1 MTGRQLAILMHNR
14 VCRDLIEG
22 GQSSIKEAIA
32 QDPDVPT
39 ARPSRAQVRNALSKL
54 ELAGVVDIRKGG
66 YWTPNRPDELVD
78 ILTLTRSL
86 PAGLATLE
94 NLAHPVGWSVIARLA
109 AGQTTRRDL
118 HVCGDSARV
127 TEQVKALVRARAV
140 VKQADVLIL
149 LNPTDHRAVQDRLD
163 TTAKNLG
170 MFDMVFAEMCLSDPD
185 FRLRSGQLYCSAEP

>member
-22 GQSSIKEAIA
+22 GHRSIKEAIA

-54 ELAGVVDIRKGG
+54 ELAGVVRIRKGG
-66 YWTPNRPDELVD
+66 CWTPNRAHELVD
-78 ILTLTRSL
+78 ILTLIRSL
-86 PAGLATLE
+86 PARLATLE

-118 HVCGDSARV
+118 RICGDSARI

-140 VKQADVLIL
+140 VEQAGVLIL
-149 LNPTDHRAVQDRLD
+149 LNPTDHRAVQDHLD

-170 MFDMVFAEMCLSDPD
+170 MFDMAFAEMCLSDPD
-185 FRLRSGQLYCSAEP
+185 LRLRSGQLYCSTEP

>member
-1 MTGRQLAILMHNR
+1 M
-14 VCRDLIEG
+14 CRDLIEG
-22 GQSSIKEAIA
+22 GHRSIKEAIA
-32 QDPDVPT
+32 QDPDLPT

-66 YWTPNRPDELVD
+66 YWTSNRADELVD
-78 ILTLTRSL
+78 ILMLIRSL

-109 AGQTTRRDL
+109 ARQTTRRDL

-140 VKQADVLIL
+140 VKQTDVLIL
-149 LNPTDHRAVQDRLD
+149 LNPTDHRAVQDHLD

-170 MFDMVFAEMCLSDPD
+170 MFDMVFAEMCLSQPD
-185 FRLRSGQLYCSAEP
+185 LRLRAGQLYCSTEP